1 MSLPKLKC
9 PLIFRLPTA
18 DSGCKQ
24 YLNGTAR
31 AHFLNLKFGLI
42 FLKVQPVSLRNTL
55 LFVLLILH
63 KSICNTC
70 EDF

>member
-1 MSLPKLKC
+1 MSLPKLKR

-31 AHFLNLKFGLI
+31 VHFLNLKFRVDFSKSTACI
-42 FLKVQPVSLRNTL
+42 SEKYSSLCSAN
-55 LFVLLILH
+55 
-63 KSICNTC
+63 SS
-70 EDF
+70 